1 MEAAS
6 SSLSL
11 GRFGARSPVS
21 VSSLERGGS
30 AGFSL
35 DAGGTV
41 TRWSDGAESLL
52 GWPARE
58 VLGRSM
64 AFLVPPER
72 ADEQERIM
80 RQCARHGRPERL
92 MTQRLHKDGS
102 RVDILLTLLP
112 VHDSGRRLTA
122 VLGQAHAAG
131 SPEARAREFERIVV
145 QLTAMTD
152 VALAVGGETSPERV
166 LDLIAERGRAL
177 VGGRGLVILRG
188 LGSRVTVA
196 AGGDS
201 ENDLRGARLLCP
213 GPLVDKLLADPT
225 ARCACTRGRAG

>member
-6 SSLSL
+6 RSLSL

-80 RQCARHGRPERL
+80 RQCAATAGR
-92 MTQRLHKDGS
+92 
-102 RVDILLTLLP
+102 
-112 VHDSGRRLTA
+112 SG
-122 VLGQAHAAG
+122 
-131 SPEARAREFERIVV
+131 
-145 QLTAMTD
+145 
-152 VALAVGGETSPERV
+152 
-166 LDLIAERGRAL
+166 
-177 VGGRGLVILRG
+177 
-188 LGSRVTVA
+188 
-196 AGGDS
+196 
-201 ENDLRGARLLCP
+201 
-213 GPLVDKLLADPT
+213 
-225 ARCACTRGRAG
+225 